1 MIIVLAFVALAAADK
16 VAPPTSA
23 ADASTELH
31 APQTYSAPIA
41 PAAPAPVYSE
51 PQPVAGP
58 VDSENYYYYYYPVE
72 EEKQDIFAIKK
83 EFLDNLDLK
92 KVSIVVLVVIGILLI
107 APEIAALLG
116 VADLINTIAGGVTGV
131 TGRELD
137 AVNIRYD
144 DVSFV
149 AHMVLDAINKVY

>member
-1 MIIVLAFVALAAADK
+1 MKVLALVLGFAALAVADK
-16 VAPPTSA
+16 IAPPTA
-23 ADASTELH
+23 EAPVETPVDAT
-31 APQTYSAPIA
+31 PY
-41 PAAPAPVYSE
+41 AAPPVPAVQYSE
-51 PQPVAGP
+51 PQAVEAP

-72 EEKQDIFAIKK
+72 EEKKDIFAIKK

-92 KVSIVVLVVIGILLI
+92 KVSIVVLVVLGILLV

-116 VADLINTIAGGVTGV
+116 MDNLISTIANGVTGV

-137 AVNIRYD
+137 TVNIRYE
-144 DVSFV
+144 DVSNV